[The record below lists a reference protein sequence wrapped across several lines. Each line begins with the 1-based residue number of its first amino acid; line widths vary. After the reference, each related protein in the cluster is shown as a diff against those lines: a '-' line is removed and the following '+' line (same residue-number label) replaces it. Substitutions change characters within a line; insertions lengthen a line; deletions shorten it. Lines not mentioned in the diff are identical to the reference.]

1 MLLMAKEALSIAYAI
16 SGNPMDWPPA
26 GGLTP
31 IAGRVPAGRRRDY
44 RLILSGVFSIMILMK
59 IAHGRSRIRDA
70 VPVSFHE

>member
-1 MLLMAKEALSIAYAI
+1 MAKEAVSFAYAA

-26 GGLTP
+26 GGLTA
-31 IAGRVPAGRRRDY
+31 ISGRVPAGRRSGY
-44 RLILSGVFSIMILMK
+44 RLILSGIFSIMIIMK